1 MLLFIPQKNHEKHT
15 DLWIGKLRH
24 KNVRKCVQNHTDSWD
39 SCRGTGQA
47 YSMDHNYIIIY
58 YE

>member
-1 MLLFIPQKNHEKHT
+1 MHNVEMAADEILIITIFSIPYHT
-15 DLWIGKLRH
+15 
-24 KNVRKCVQNHTDSWD
+24 TDSWD
-39 SCRGTGQA
+39 SCRVTGQA